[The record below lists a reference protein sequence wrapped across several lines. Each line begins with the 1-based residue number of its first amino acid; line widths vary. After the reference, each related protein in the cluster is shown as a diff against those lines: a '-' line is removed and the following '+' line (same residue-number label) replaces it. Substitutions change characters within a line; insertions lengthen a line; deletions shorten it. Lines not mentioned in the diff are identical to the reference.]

1 MGEVYRATDSHLKR
15 SVAIKVLPAA
25 LVADAE
31 RLARFQREA
40 EVLAAL
46 NHPNIAQ
53 IYGLEEADGTKA
65 LVMELV
71 EGQDLSE
78 LIGGQGRSAP
88 AAAGPSESASR
99 GPAASGGGA
108 PRAINIEDALPIA
121 RQIADALE
129 AAHEQGIIHRDLKP
143 ANIKVRPD
151 GTAKVLDFG
160 LAKAMDP
167 AGASSAGAMNSPT
180 LTARATQMGMII
192 GTAAYMAPEQARG
205 KVVDRRADVW
215 AFGVVLYEMLS
226 GQRAFQ
232 GDDISVTLA
241 SVIKD
246 EVSWSAL
253 PADLPPALR
262 HLLRRCLE
270 KDPRRRLRDIGE
282 ARVILEDPAS
292 AMPAASGPVT
302 AAGAAVRLAPPL
314 WRRVVPF
321 AATALVASA
330 MVWAWSTWRGA
341 QQDAAPTGSV
351 TAAILP
357 PAAARF
363 DVDRGLALSP
373 DGSQLVVVVRGQ
385 DGVRRLWLRPIGRE
399 DGVLLAG
406 TEEAS
411 SPFWSPDNRAIAFA
425 AGATL
430 KKITTGTG
438 IVESIG
444 PYGFEGGT
452 WNTSG
457 DILIGGQ
464 GNKGAIRR
472 IPADGGA
479 SAPVTKIEGDEVHV
493 WPTFLPDGKHF
504 LYLVRDYGGKAEQGE
519 IRVGS
524 IDGGPGRTLLR
535 TNSNAA
541 YAAPGVLIWWHE
553 GNLRA
558 QRFDADEMALLGEPF
573 VAAAEARFDPR
584 NGYAAFAV
592 SASGRLVYERSSG
605 TISNELV
612 WLDRAGR
619 DVSVLGPN
627 ASYYGPAIS
636 PEGARVATDIS
647 DQTNRGDIWLLN
659 VARGGAATRL
669 TSWSGD
675 DTRPV
680 WSSEGRE
687 IAFVSTQGSKS
698 AAVYVLTLGTA
709 GEPRLLVQEPAVSLS
724 PTSWSR
730 SGHMLIN
737 RVSEA
742 DTDILTYSF
751 RDQLMRPYL
760 AGPFDQQAGTFS
772 PDGRL
777 VAFASDE
784 TGSGEIYIASF
795 PDAGE
800 RLRVS
805 AAGGSQPVWRRDGRE
820 LFFISPRRE
829 LMAVPV
835 GSGTGSKGVAI
846 GAPRALFRVDIKD
859 HTDPQFDTITGDR
872 FLVNRDV
879 DSGAGRPLTL
889 GLQPFMPG
897 GR

>member
-1 MGEVYRATDSHLKR
+1 MGEVYRATDTKLKR
-15 SVAIKVLPAA
+15 DVAIKVLPAA

-46 NHPNIAQ
+46 NHPNIAA
-53 IYGLEEADGTKA
+53 IYGLEEGGGTKA

-78 LIGGQGRSAP
+78 MIAAGAKAP
-88 AAAGPSESASR
+88 ALHPD
-99 GPAASGGGA
+99 GA
-108 PRAINIEDALPIA
+108 PGFQPWGIPLADAVAIAK
-121 RQIADALE
+121 QIADALE

-167 AGASSAGAMNSPT
+167 AGASSADAMNSPT
-180 LTARATQMGMII
+180 LTARATQMGMIL

-215 AFGVVLYEMLS
+215 AFGVVLYEMLA
-226 GQRAFQ
+226 GRRAFE
-232 GDDISVTLA
+232 GEDISVTLA

-246 EVSWSAL
+246 EVHWPAL
-253 PADLPPALR
+253 PPDLPPSIR

-282 ARVILEDPAS
+282 ARVTLEDPAS
-292 AMPAASGPVT
+292 AAPATDAAVMGAASPAQPV
-302 AAGAAVRLAPPL
+302 PPL
-314 WRRVVPF
+314 WRRAIPF
-321 AATALVASA
+321 AATALIAGA
-330 MVWAWSTWRGA
+330 LVWAWSTWRATRPDSSVLG
-341 QQDAAPTGSV
+341 TV

-373 DGSQLVVVVRGQ
+373 DGSQLVVVVRGE

-411 SPFWSPDNRAIAFA
+411 SPFWSPDSRVIAFA
-425 AGATL
+425 AGGTL
-430 KKITTGTG
+430 KRITTGTG
-438 IVESIG
+438 VIESIG
-444 PYGFEGGT
+444 PYGRDMGGGT

-457 DILIGGQ
+457 DILIGDLGT
-464 GNKGAIRR
+464 KGGIRR

-479 SAPVTKIEGDEVHV
+479 SVLVTQIEGNQLHQ

-504 LYLVRDYGGKAEQGE
+504 LYLNRDYGGQAEQGD

-524 IDGGPGRTLLR
+524 IDGGLGRTLAR

-541 YAAPGVLIWWHE
+541 YAAPGMLVWWHD
-553 GNLRA
+553 GNLRS
-558 QRFDADEMALLGEPF
+558 QRFDADQMVLLGEPF

-592 SASGRLVYERSSG
+592 SPSGTLVYERSTG

-612 WLDRAGR
+612 WLDRDGR

-627 ASYYGPAIS
+627 ASYYSPMIS
-636 PEGARVATDIS
+636 PGGTRVATDIS
-647 DQTNRGDIWLLN
+647 DQTNRGDIWLLD
-659 VARGGAATRL
+659 VARGGAPTRL
-669 TSWSGD
+669 TSWPED
-675 DTRPV
+675 DSRPV
-680 WSSEGRE
+680 WSPEGRE
-687 IAFVSTQGSKS
+687 IAFFSLHGGKS

-709 GEPRLLVQEPAVSLS
+709 GEPRLVVRDPAVSLR

-730 SGHMLIN
+730 SGHVLID
-737 RVSEA
+737 RVGDAGS
-742 DTDILTYSF
+742 DIHAYSF
-751 RDQLMRPYL
+751 RDQSMRPYL
-760 AGPFDQQAGTFS
+760 AGPFAQGSGAFS

-784 TGSGEIYIASF
+784 TGSSEIYLASF

-805 AAGGSQPVWRRDGRE
+805 AAGGSQAVWRRDGRE
-820 LFFISPRRE
+820 LFFISARRE

-835 GSGTGSKGVAI
+835 GSSGTGPNGVTI
-846 GAPRALFRVDIKD
+846 GEPRALFRVDIKD
-859 HTDPQFDTITGDR
+859 HEAPQFDTITGER

-889 GLQPFMPG
+889 VLQPFASS